1 MRISDWSSDVCSSDL
16 EGAEVIATLGE
27 RILGRSAS
35 IDIKHPL
42 SGEVLMK
49 AGELIEERDV
59 DRIET
64 AGVESALIRSVLT
77 CDSEVGVCGKCY
89 GRDMARGTP
98 VNIGEAVG
106 VLAAQSHGEPENGR
120 GSGGERGEPCV

>member
-1 MRISDWSSDVCSSDL
+1 
-16 EGAEVIATLGE
+16 
-27 RILGRSAS
+27 
-35 IDIKHPL
+35 
-42 SGEVLMK
+42 MK
-49 AGELIEERDV
+49 AGELSEERDV

-89 GRDMARGTP
+89 GRDLARGTP

-106 VLAAQSHGEPENGR
+106 VIAAQSIGEPGTQLNMR
-120 GSGGERGEPCV
+120 TFPIGGTPPVAEQSRLEAAYAATPPDEPPPEPHYLI

>member
-16 EGAEVIATLGE
+16 RGLTVREVVEGAEVIATLGE

-64 AGVESALIRSVLT
+64 AGVESALIRSVQIGRAS
-77 CDSEVGVCGKCY
+77 CRERVCQY
-89 GRDMARGTP
+89 
-98 VNIGEAVG
+98 V
-106 VLAAQSHGEPENGR
+106 
-120 GSGGERGEPCV
+120 